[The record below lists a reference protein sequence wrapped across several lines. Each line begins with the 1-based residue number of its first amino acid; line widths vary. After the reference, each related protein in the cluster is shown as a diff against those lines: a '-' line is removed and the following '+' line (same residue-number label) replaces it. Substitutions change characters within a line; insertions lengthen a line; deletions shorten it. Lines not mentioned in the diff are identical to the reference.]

1 MKTLKSII
9 LGLALLVT
17 ANVVKADE
25 PSTIK
30 LTKSNAIDAYISSV
44 TLGQNTDLNNVIEH
58 NAKFNILR
66 GKQVMSFGK
75 ADMLKFSKE
84 NQNIRQDCTT
94 SVTEVESNDDMTIVK
109 VDMNYGTFNRT
120 NYVTVANTGDGWK
133 ITNVY
138 SVFK

>member
-66 GKQVMSFGK
+66 GKQVMSFSK

-138 SVFK
+138 SIFK